1 MLLDR
6 RSECAFLEE
15 LRADIRAG
23 ESRALV
29 IRGEAGVGKSALLE
43 YLVAKATDER
53 VVRAAGIQSEVELA
67 FAALHQVCAPM
78 LDGLPHLPDPQQE
91 ALQTAF
97 GLRMGRP
104 PDRFLIG
111 LAVLGLFGE
120 AARKQPLVC
129 LLDDAQWLD
138 RASAQVL
145 AFVARRLLAESVAIV
160 FAVREPVTSSHA
172 DVPELSGIPE
182 LLLTGLPD
190 DEARSLLM
198 SAYRGPVD
206 APVLDRILAE
216 ARGNPLALLELPRG
230 FAPTELPGGIGLP
243 PRDGRLPRS
252 IEESFQRQVAPLPA
266 ETRELLLVAA
276 AEPVGDPRLLWLAA
290 EILGIRVDTAAP
302 PAQAAGLVEFGPKV
316 RFRHPLVRSAIYR
329 AATARE
335 RRVAHAA
342 LAEVTDPHTDP
353 DRRAWHYAQ
362 AADGPDENVAAQLV
376 HCALRAQARGGMIA
390 AAAFLECATEL
401 TPDPQRRGQRALAAA
416 QAKYDAGDPDSSLRL
431 LNITSASPLDELQ
444 RAKVDVMRARI
455 AFILDRGRD
464 APALL
469 LKAAAELEPLDV
481 RLARETYLEALDAAR
496 FAAHLASGPGLR
508 DVAEAA
514 RVVAPAHPPRAADLL
529 LDGLA
534 MRFTDGYAASLPL
547 LRRAITAFGGSD
559 LPAEE
564 GLRWLWLASTT
575 CSDHLWDE
583 RSWEALATRHLQLV
597 RETGALAVLP
607 LALTSSIVMRT
618 FLGELSTAG
627 ALLEE
632 QRAVVEAT
640 RTPLAWYGPL
650 FLAAWQGRAAEAFE
664 LIESG
669 LRENERRGEGDGV
682 IACGWAKALLCNS
695 LGRYEEALAAA
706 ERATERPVEIGTPYW
721 ASLVELVTAAARSGR
736 PERARDASEWLTRMT
751 RASGTDWAL
760 GLGAR
765 CRALLSEGATAERS
779 YRAAI
784 DRLSRTRVRGELART
799 RMLYGEWLRRENR
812 RVDARDQLRAAHEI
826 FTSVGAQ
833 AFAQRSEREL
843 AATGET
849 VGKRSVETLTKLSP
863 QETQIARLVG
873 EGLSNAEIAARLFI
887 SPRTVEWHLSRIF
900 AKLQITS
907 RRQLRR

>member
-15 LRADIRAG
+15 LRADVRAG

-29 IRGEAGVGKSALLE
+29 IRGEAGVGKTALLE
-43 YLVAKATDER
+43 HLVAKAADDR
-53 VVRAAGIQSEVELA
+53 VVRAAGIQAEVELA
-67 FAALHQVCAPM
+67 FAGLHQVCAPM
-78 LDGLPHLPDPQQE
+78 LEGLPRLPDPQQD
-91 ALQTAF
+91 ALRTAF
-97 GLRMGRP
+97 GLSVGRA

-120 AARKQPLVC
+120 AARKRPLVC
-129 LLDDAQWLD
+129 LLDDAHWLD
-138 RASAQVL
+138 QASAQVL
-145 AFVARRLLAESVAIV
+145 AFVARRLLAESVAMIFV
-160 FAVREPVTSSHA
+160 VRETTGG
-172 DVPELSGIPE
+172 DLGVPEFAGLPE
-182 LLLTGLPD
+182 LRITGLPD
-190 DEARSLLM
+190 EEARSLLV
-198 SAYRGPVD
+198 SAYHGPVD

-230 FAPTELPGGIGLP
+230 FAPPDLPSGIGFP
-243 PRDGRLPRS
+243 PRRSQLPRS

-266 ETRELLLVAA
+266 DTRRLLLVAA
-276 AEPVGDPRLLWLAA
+276 AEPVGDPGLLWRAA
-290 EILGIRVDTAAP
+290 EILGIRVEAAAP
-302 PAQAAGLVEFGPKV
+302 PAQAAALVEFGARVK
-316 RFRHPLVRSAIYR
+316 FRHPLVRSAIYR
-329 AATARE
+329 AATAAE
-335 RRVAHAA
+335 RRLTHAA
-342 LAEVTDPHTDP
+342 LAQVTDPQTDP
-353 DRRAWHYAQ
+353 DRQAWHSAQ
-362 AADGPDENVAAQLV
+362 AADGPDEKVAALLD
-376 HCALRAQARGGMIA
+376 HCALRAQARGGIAA

-416 QAKYDAGDPDSSLRL
+416 RAKYDAGDPESALRL
-431 LNITSASPLDELQ
+431 LAITAASPLDELQ

-455 AFILDRGRD
+455 AFLLDRGRD

-496 FAAHLASGPGLR
+496 FAAHLANGPGLQ

-514 RVVAPAHPPRAADLL
+514 RAVAPAQPPRAADLL

-534 MRFTDGYAASLPL
+534 MRYTDGYAPAVPA
-547 LRRAITAFGGSD
+547 LRRAITAFGSRD
-559 LPAEE
+559 LPADE

-575 CSDHLWDE
+575 CPDHLWDE
-583 RSWEALATRHLQLV
+583 RGWEELATRHLELV

-618 FLGELSTAG
+618 FLGELSTARS
-627 ALLEE
+627 LLEE
-632 QRAVVEAT
+632 QSAVIEAT
-640 RTPLAWYGPL
+640 RAPLAWYGPL
-650 FLAAWQGRAAEAFE
+650 FLAAWEGRAAEAFE
-664 LIESG
+664 LIETG
-669 LRENERRGEGDGV
+669 LAENQRRGEGDGV

-695 LGRYEEALAAA
+695 LGRYDEALAAA
-706 ERATERPVEIGTPYW
+706 EQATEYPVEIGTPYW

-736 PERARDASEWLTRMT
+736 PERAKDASEWLTRMT

-779 YRAAI
+779 YQEAI
-784 DRLSRTRVRGELART
+784 DRLARTRVRGELGRSH
-799 RMLYGEWLRRENR
+799 LQYGEWLRRENR
-812 RVDARDQLRAAHEI
+812 RVVAREQLRLAHEI
-826 FTSVGAQ
+826 FTSLGAQ
-833 AFAQRSEREL
+833 AFAQRAEREL

-849 VGKRSVETLTKLSP
+849 VRKRSVETLSELTA
-863 QETQIARLVG
+863 QEAQIARLVG

-907 RRQLRR
+907 RRQLRRR